1 LDFNDTPEENDF
13 RLEVREW
20 LKNNAPKE
28 KKAGGYD
35 SIDVQES
42 ALARARDWQAKKA
55 EAGYAAITWPKEYG
69 GLGGSSIQSVIYSQE
84 ESKYNVPTGFFD
96 IGLGMCIPTMMA
108 WATSLPFMEK
118 KYGVSYSQSL
128 LQVQMLL
135 ELEQKLKK
143 MEMTG

>member
-1 LDFNDTPEENDF
+1 MDFNDTPEENDF
-13 RLEVREW
+13 RLEVRDW

-69 GLGGSSIQSVIYSQE
+69 GLGGSSNQLFI
-84 ESKYNVPTGFFD
+84 
-96 IGLGMCIPTMMA
+96 
-108 WATSLPFMEK
+108 
-118 KYGVSYSQSL
+118 
-128 LQVQMLL
+128 
-135 ELEQKLKK
+135 LKK
-143 MEMTG
+143 SLNIMFQQASLILA